1 MPTAPGDP
9 RGTRAY
15 RALRAQV
22 RAEESTCWL
31 CLEPI
36 EHAVPYR
43 DPITRQVNPW
53 CWTLDH
59 VIPVE
64 HRPDLALDRSNA
76 RAAHLRCNQSR
87 GDLPPRAARHAGP
100 LTTSRAW

>member
-15 RALRAQV
+15 KALRV
-22 RAEESTCWL
+22 RVRSEDTTCWL

-36 EHAVPYR
+36 DVTLAYR
-43 DPITRQVNPW
+43 DPITRQINPW

-59 VIPVE
+59 VVPVE
-64 HRPDLALDRSNA
+64 ARPDLALERSNA

-87 GDLPPRAARHAGP
+87 GDQPPHATRNAGP
-100 LTTSRAW
+100 LRTSRDW